1 MDFKHLKRTTY
12 CGLVNK
18 DFLDKEVVL
27 QGWVNKKRNLG
38 SLIFIDLR
46 DREGIVQIVFK
57 LGSDSFEMADSLKP
71 EYCIKVKG
79 IVKERESKNPN
90 IYTGDIE
97 VICDDLEIY
106 SKSKQLPFMVDEG
119 FDVNENLK
127 FKYRYLSL
135 RNEKYQKIFKTRNE
149 VSMAFREFLHNDGFI
164 DVSTPILN
172 KSTPE
177 GARDFLVPSRINK
190 GNFYALPQSPQI
202 FKQLLM
208 VSNFDKYYQIATC
221 FRDEDLRANRQPEFT
236 QVDIEMSFVDEE
248 DVKNKMENLI
258 KYVFKKSKGIELPEK
273 FIEISYEDCI
283 NYYGS
288 DKPDLRFDM
297 KIMDMKSSFMNS
309 EFPIFKECIENNK
322 EIRGIK
328 VENSNFS
335 RKQFDKFGE
344 FVKNHF
350 GAKNLIYIN
359 YKDGQISSSIN
370 KFITDED
377 KTYLTDKYQLKN
389 GDCLF
394 IIADVSKVVFSALG
408 ALRLELADKLGLL
421 NDNKEF
427 KFLWVTD
434 FPLYE
439 YSEEDGRFYA
449 AHHPFTMPKQE
460 DIKYFDSKE
469 YSKIRAKAY
478 DLVLNGE
485 EIGGGSIRIYNDDIQ
500 QKMFD
505 ALGLSQEDIS
515 NKFGFFVE
523 ALKYGT
529 PPHGGIAFGLDRIIM
544 FLTETNDIKDVI
556 AFPKNKKA
564 ECLLSQAPSEVDEIQ
579 LEELGIVIKNEN

>member
-1 MDFKHLKRTTY
+1 MEFKNFRRTAY

-18 DFLDKEVVL
+18 DFLNKEVVL
-27 QGWVNKKRNLG
+27 EGWVNRKRNLG

-57 LGSDSFEMADSLKP
+57 EGDEYFEIADSLKS

-79 IVKERESKNPN
+79 IVRERESKNPN
-90 IYTGDIE
+90 IYTGDVE
-97 VICDDLEIY
+97 VICDNLEIH
-106 SKSKQLPFMVDEG
+106 SKSNSLPFMVDEG
-119 FDVNENLK
+119 FEVNENLK

-135 RNEKYQKIFKTRNE
+135 RNERYQKIFKTRSE

-164 DVSTPILN
+164 EVSTPILN

-190 GNFYALPQSPQI
+190 GSFYALPQSPQI

-236 QVDIEMSFVDEE
+236 QVDIEMSFIDENE
-248 DVKNKMENLI
+248 VKMKMENLI
-258 KYVFKKSKGIELPEK
+258 KYVFEK
-273 FIEISYEDCI
+273 VNGVSFTENFVEMSYDDCM
-283 NYYGS
+283 NFYGS
-288 DKPDLRFDM
+288 DKPDLRFDI
-297 KIMDMKSSFMNS
+297 KIIDMKNSFLDS
-309 EFPIFKECIENNK
+309 EFPIFKESIENGND
-322 EIRGIK
+322 IRGIK
-328 VENSNFS
+328 AENSNFS
-335 RKQFDKFGE
+335 RKQFDKFNE

-350 GAKNLIYIN
+350 GAKALVYIN

-370 KFITDED
+370 KF
-377 KTYLTDKYQLKN
+377 LTEENKNHLIEKYKLKN

-394 IIADVSKVVFSALG
+394 IISGVRKVVLNALG
-408 ALRLELADKLGLL
+408 ALRLELANQLELL
-421 NDNKEF
+421 NGNKEF

-439 YSEEDGRFYA
+439 YSEEDSRFYA
-449 AHHPFTMPKQE
+449 AHHPFTMPKEE
-460 DIKYFDSKE
+460 DIKYFDSKD

-485 EIGGGSIRIYNDDIQ
+485 EIGGGSIRIHDDKIQ
-500 QKMFD
+500 QKMFE
-505 ALGLSQEDIS
+505 ALGLTQDDVNE
-515 NKFGFFVE
+515 KFGFFVE

-564 ECLLSQAPSEVDEIQ
+564 ECLLSQAPNTVDEIQ
-579 LEELGIVIKNEN
+579 LDELGIAIKNEN